1 MLLIVIL
8 GLESTS
14 KYNTVNM
21 KGKYI
26 RITENSR
33 LATAAAAIVQR
44 IINRRRPLVFLPVLP
59 SKEGSVDV
67 AVIVAVW

>member
-1 MLLIVIL
+1 MLSIIVL
-8 GLESTS
+8 GLKSNS
-14 KYNTVNM
+14 KYNMGSM
-21 KGKYI
+21 KGKCV

-59 SKEGSVDV
+59 SKEGLVDV
-67 AVIVAVW
+67 AVIVAV